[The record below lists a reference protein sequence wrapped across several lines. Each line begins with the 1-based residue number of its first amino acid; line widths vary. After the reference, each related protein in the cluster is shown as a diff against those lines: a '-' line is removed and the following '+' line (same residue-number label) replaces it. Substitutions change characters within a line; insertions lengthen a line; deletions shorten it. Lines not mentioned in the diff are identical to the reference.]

1 MVNLCQKFISTRNLR
16 FGTNSCPEKSK
27 TKCIVFSKKSKDDSS
42 LKPITLDGNNLPWV
56 SKVKHLGHVLQ
67 RDNSMTIDIAQKRGA
82 FISRVN
88 SLLQK
93 FYFAPPKILM
103 KLMHIYAT
111 CLYGSNI
118 WDILSPKCEKLY
130 TSYNVAVRSIFK
142 LDRRTQHRYLVEP
155 LSGYSHLKTLVAAR
169 YSTFYRSLVEST
181 KFPVRFL
188 ASLQADDLRSVLG
201 RNVASIATICD
212 LTRTDKSRISASL
225 VKRKMVYRKVE
236 EENSWKV
243 TLAAELLDMCSE
255 DAPYVQGF
263 SNVEIREMLDYLCTT

>member
-1 MVNLCQKFISTRNLR
+1 MGCHIHGVFCGALIYADDILLLSASRGGLQAMVNLCQKFISTRNLR

-118 WDILSPKCEKLY
+118 
-130 TSYNVAVRSIFK
+130 
-142 LDRRTQHRYLVEP
+142 
-155 LSGYSHLKTLVAAR
+155 
-169 YSTFYRSLVEST
+169 
-181 KFPVRFL
+181 
-188 ASLQADDLRSVLG
+188 
-201 RNVASIATICD
+201 
-212 LTRTDKSRISASL
+212 
-225 VKRKMVYRKVE
+225 
-236 EENSWKV
+236 
-243 TLAAELLDMCSE
+243 
-255 DAPYVQGF
+255 
-263 SNVEIREMLDYLCTT
+263 